1 MTKEQLTNLAAL
13 LANQGTEWKFNPP
26 GAPYF
31 GSLWEVGVKALKYH
45 IKRIIGKQ
53 VLPYEEILTLQ
64 VQIESCL
71 NSIPLYMMRG
81 DTNDQEVL
89 TPAHFLMTESSY
101 LVMPRKGRERLTHQT
116 ARRAYMTR
124 CSNNTPN
131 PISSVPT
138 EYIIGS
144 LEIVFPNC
152 SVLHFPWELL
162 VAH

>member
-71 NSIPLYMMRG
+71 NSIPLYQHSLHSEKQEFPLRLAFPMTIYKAQGQTFARG
-81 DTNDQEVL
+81 GLLLQE
-89 TPAHFLMTESSY
+89 P
-101 LVMPRKGRERLTHQT
+101 
-116 ARRAYMTR
+116 
-124 CSNNTPN
+124 
-131 PISSVPT
+131 
-138 EYIIGS
+138 
-144 LEIVFPNC
+144 VFMHGQ
-152 SVLHFPWELL
+152 LF
-162 VAH
+162 VAFSRVRIFDRIQVKLKHKC